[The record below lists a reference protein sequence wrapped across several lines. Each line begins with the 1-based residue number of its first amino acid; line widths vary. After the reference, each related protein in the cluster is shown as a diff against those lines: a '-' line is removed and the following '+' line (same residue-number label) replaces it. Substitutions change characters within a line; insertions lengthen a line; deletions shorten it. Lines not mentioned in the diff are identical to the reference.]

1 MPKSLKKKSKTAA
14 RQPQNKAVK
23 LKPIPRFASEAEEQA
38 FWATHDTT
46 EYFDMSKA
54 QWVGP
59 LTQLKPTTTTIS
71 LRLPTDLLDEL
82 RELADERDVPYQS
95 LLKVYLRDRVSE
107 EIRHPYRVDKKSGK
121 ASGHWVKKG

>member
-1 MPKSLKKKSKTAA
+1 MPKSPKKKATTAEPEP
-14 RQPQNKAVK
+14 RPKAAK
-23 LKPIPRFASEAEEQA
+23 LKPIPRFASEDEERA

-46 EYFDMSKA
+46 DYFDMSTA

-59 LTQLKPTTTTIS
+59 LKQLKPSTTTIS

-107 EIRHPYRVDKKSGK
+107 EIRHPYRVGKKSGK